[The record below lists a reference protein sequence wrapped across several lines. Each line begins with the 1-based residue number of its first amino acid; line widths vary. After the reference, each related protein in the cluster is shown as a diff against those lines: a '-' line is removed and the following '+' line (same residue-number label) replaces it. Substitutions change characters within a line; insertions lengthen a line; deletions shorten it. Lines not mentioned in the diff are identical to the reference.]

1 MANTSSINIF
11 NHYNDLRDKCHKE
24 NSKATS
30 DFNSKHYT
38 RHIVSY
44 KGSRDGDRLY
54 WSVIGRDSSRPKN
67 HQFTKAVRDTLDE
80 AYTMRRDNFDR
91 YIAEYNRRNADK
103 FEDLD
108 TLRTT
113 SLWLDYNHECI
124 NGYHGVDTSTKY
136 CPLHLKDENPR
147 WYAGIELE
155 VTFDRDIVGYAYD
168 GDRYDENGDY
178 DEEGDYDCDGELI
191 ENDFDLNAIAREV
204 LRRGKG
210 LFSAERD
217 GSLEYGYSFEL
228 VSRPLSKRAWHSEEV
243 VAILHDVLGY
253 IKEQGGM
260 VEQPEE
266 NGFHIHIS
274 RKFFEANATR
284 SSRTIERDLNW
295 VFQRYQEEIETIG
308 GRRYNTWCQSAK
320 MSMKRDLLD
329 RYGDCVIKAQ
339 ISKDSSRVDLP
350 YGDHH
355 RAFICSDSGY
365 TYEARVFHSTLDPER
380 VLACIEFMSDI
391 SHGARDNALE
401 GKTFGQITKY
411 KESPYLQKLIRK
423 IKYEQK
429 QKLSLNKKNSN
440 LITVAL

>member
-1 MANTSSINIF
+1 MANANSINIF
-11 NHYNDLRDKCHKE
+11 DHYNDLKDKCRKE
-24 NSKATS
+24 NSKAIS
-30 DFNSKHYT
+30 DFNSRHYT
-38 RHIVSY
+38 RHTVTY
-44 KGSRDGDRLY
+44 KGAKYVDRLY
-54 WSVIGRDSSRPKN
+54 WSVVGRDSSHPKN
-67 HQFTKAVRDTLDE
+67 HQFSKTTRDTLDE
-80 AYTMRRDNFDR
+80 AYTIRRENFDR
-91 YIAEYNRRNADK
+91 YIAKYNERYADK

-113 SLWLDYNHECI
+113 SLWLDYNHEYI

-136 CPLHLKDENPR
+136 CCLHLKDENPR

-168 GDRYDENGDY
+168 GERYDENGDY
-178 DEEGDYDCDGELI
+178 DEEGEYDDEGNLI
-191 ENDFDLNAIAREV
+191 ENDFDLNAIACEV

-253 IKEQGGM
+253 IREQGGK

-274 RKFFEANATR
+274 RKFFEANTSR
-284 SSRTIERDLNW
+284 SNRAIERDLNW

-308 GRRYNTWCQSAK
+308 GRRYNDWCASAK
-320 MSMKRDLLD
+320 MNMKRDLIN
-329 RYGDCVIKAQ
+329 RYGDCVLKAQ
-339 ISKDSSRVDLP
+339 ISKDSSRVELP
-350 YGDHH
+350 HGDHH

-380 VLACIEFMSDI
+380 VLACIEFMSNI

-411 KESPYLQKLIRK
+411 KESPYLQKLIHK

>member
-1 MANTSSINIF
+1 MASTNSINIF
-11 NHYNDLRDKCHKE
+11 NHYSDLRDKCHKE
-24 NSKATS
+24 NHKAIR
-30 DFNSKHYT
+30 DFNPKHYV
-38 RHIVSY
+38 RHNVAY
-44 KGSRDGDRLY
+44 KGPRDGERLY
-54 WSVIGRDSSRPKN
+54 WSIIGRDKSRPKN
-67 HQFTKAVRDTLDE
+67 HQLARTVRDDLDE
-80 AYTMRRDNFDR
+80 ASDMRNQNFNR
-91 YIAEYNRRNADK
+91 YITEYNRRNADK

-113 SLWLDYNHECI
+113 SLWLDYNHEDI
-124 NGYHGVDTSTKY
+124 NSYHGVDTSTKY
-136 CPLHLKDENPR
+136 CPLHLKDENPN

-155 VTFDRDIVGYAYD
+155 ITFDRNIVGYAYD
-168 GDRYDENGDY
+168 GDRYDENGDF
-178 DEEGDYDCDGELI
+178 DDGGDYDCNGDLI
-191 ENDFDLNAIAREV
+191 EDDFNLNGIAREV

-243 VAILHDVLGY
+243 VAILSDVLGY

-260 VEQPEE
+260 IEQPEE

-274 RKFFEANATR
+274 RKFFETN
-284 SSRTIERDLNW
+284 SSLSTRTIERDLNW

-308 GRRYNTWCQSAK
+308 GRRYNDWCASAK
-320 MSMKRDLLD
+320 MRMKQDLIR
-329 RYGDCVIKAQ
+329 RYGNGVLKAQ
-339 ISKDSSRVDLP
+339 ITKDSSRVELP
-350 YGDHH
+350 YADHH
-355 RAFICSDSGY
+355 RAFIGSDSGY

-429 QKLSLNKKNSN
+429 QKLALNKKNTN
-440 LITVAL
+440 RVMVEL

>member
-1 MANTSSINIF
+1 MANTNSINIF
-11 NHYNDLRDKCHKE
+11 NNYNDLREKCHKD
-24 NSKATS
+24 NSKAIS
-30 DFNSKHYT
+30 DFNASHYT
-38 RHIVSY
+38 RNIVSY
-44 KGSRDGDRLY
+44 KGPKDADRFY
-54 WSVIGRDSSRPKN
+54 WSVIRKDPSRPKN

-80 AYTMRRDNFDR
+80 AATMRRKNFNR
-91 YIAEYNRRNADK
+91 YIDMYNERNADK

-124 NGYHGVDTSTKY
+124 NGYHCVDTSTKY
-136 CPLHLKDENPR
+136 CCLHLKDENPR

-155 VTFDRDIVGYAYD
+155 VTFDENIVGYVYD

-178 DEEGDYDCDGELI
+178 DSEGEYDCNGELI

-217 GSLEYGYSFEL
+217 GSRRCGYSFEL

-274 RKFFEANATR
+274 RRFFEAGTSR
-284 SSRTIERDLNW
+284 SSHAIERDLNW
-295 VFQRYQEEIETIG
+295 VFQRYQEEIEVIG
-308 GRRYNTWCQSAK
+308 GREYNTWCASAK
-320 MSMKRDLLD
+320 MNMKQELIR
-329 RYGDCVIKAQ
+329 RYGDSILKAQ
-339 ISKDSSRVDLP
+339 LTKSNSRIELP
-350 YGDHH
+350 YDDHH
-355 RAFICSDSGY
+355 KCFIASDSGH

-429 QKLSLNKKNSN
+429 QKLSLNKRNSN
-440 LITVAL
+440 SIVVAL